1 LYVCSCTASSKGGEL
16 TLQESLKMRLQSTII
31 LALISL
37 NSFGQIEFENNSVR
51 DLKYEHIIG
60 DLPSEKVQFKLR
72 FWKEVELISGTFVE
86 FTLSANKWS
95 YRTGYIDINKSKLIV
110 KDKGQQHINLDSIW
124 NDLTRLQ
131 ILSIKP
137 QLDSKWK
144 GINENGQNYTGKT
157 SGEIYKRNGIFY
169 TIEFIDKL
177 RYRQISYVDPE
188 VIINSFGRIHVTST
202 DHEQIVKIVNLL
214 SSTFDIDKIMREQL
228 NKRFPKEKS
237 KAETDYRD

>member
-1 LYVCSCTASSKGGEL
+1 
-16 TLQESLKMRLQSTII
+16 M
-31 LALISL
+31 
-37 NSFGQIEFENNSVR
+37 
-51 DLKYEHIIG
+51 
-60 DLPSEKVQFKLR
+60 
-72 FWKEVELISGTFVE
+72 
-86 FTLSANKWS
+86 
-95 YRTGYIDINKSKLIV
+95 DIFS
-110 KDKGQQHINLDSIW
+110 
-124 NDLTRLQ
+124 
-131 ILSIKP
+131 
-137 QLDSKWK
+137 
-144 GINENGQNYTGKT
+144 
-157 SGEIYKRNGIFY
+157 KRNGIFY